1 MDLKSIIMKLL
12 IAGDNLTDGASTC
25 GHDEEVECW
34 NSIAK
39 KARKELGP
47 DFIKSYRKKERDREE
62 QKRTRKG
69 KEYDEKKHIS
79 VDEFFNL

>member
-47 DFIKSYRKKERDREE
+47 DFIKSYRK
-62 QKRTRKG
+62 
-69 KEYDEKKHIS
+69 IS
-79 VDEFFNL
+79 

>member
-12 IAGDNLTDGASTC
+12 IAGDNLTDGASKC
-25 GHDEEVECW
+25 GHNKEVECW

-62 QKRTRKG
+62 QKRIRKG